1 MANVDDLISQIYDIK
16 NDIATAINEAYGADL
31 ICDDDCFENYADY
44 IREYL
49 CACDGGAS
57 TYIVVSFDSN
67 GGTDVGDRLVARGT
81 YVESAPISVRDGYD
95 FIGWALPLEEESE
108 EYELVEFPYTPTEN
122 ITLTAVWEPKE
133 YTVATV
139 ASPVESGVTQIDGDE
154 ATATVEYGT
163 TVTVNAIPNEGYEF
177 AYWSDF
183 GVQEHEITVTG
194 DMNLTAFFTLIIPD
208 PTYSVIVDGDENIMN
223 IVVEEY
229 TPSWSLR
236 VDGDE
241 NFDEIHISLS
251 NE

>member
-1 MANVDDLISQIYDIK
+1 MATVIDLINQISDIK
-16 NDIATAINEAYGADL
+16 KDIATAINEAYGATL
-31 ICDDDCFENYADY
+31 ICDGECFENYAEY
-44 IREYL
+44 IRDNL

-81 YVESAPISVRDGYD
+81 YVESAPITIQDGYD

-139 ASPVESGVTQIDGDE
+139 VSPVESGVTQIDGDE

-163 TVTVNAIPNEGYEF
+163 TVIVNAIPNEGYKF

-183 GVQEHEITVTG
+183 GAQEHEIIVTG
-194 DMNLTAFFTLIIPD
+194 NMSLTAFFTPIVPD
-208 PTYSVIVDGDENIMN
+208 PTYSVIVDGDENITELT
-223 IVVEEY
+223 VEEN
-229 TPSWSLR
+229 TPLWTLD
-236 VDGDE
+236 VDYSPEVE
-241 NFDEIHISLS
+241 NIILEIV
-251 NE
+251 E

>member
-1 MANVDDLISQIYDIK
+1 MANVDELIRQIRDIK
-16 NDIATAINEAYGADL
+16 TDIAKAINEAYGADL
-31 ICDDDCFENYADY
+31 ICDDDCFENYANY

-81 YVESAPISVRDGYD
+81 YVESAPITVQDGYD
-95 FIGWALPLEEESE
+95 FVGWALPLEEESE
-108 EYELVEFPYTPTEN
+108 EYELVEFPYTPTGN

-139 ASPVESGVTQIDGDE
+139 ASPVEGGATQIDGGE

-177 AYWSDF
+177 AYWNDF
-183 GVQEHEITVTG
+183 GAQEHEIIVTG
-194 DMNLTAFFTLIIPD
+194 DMNLTAFFTPIVPD
-208 PTYSVIVDGDENIMN
+208 PTYSVIVDGDANIES
-223 IVVEEY
+223 ITLSEY
-229 TPSWSLR
+229 TPTYTLKLT
-236 VDGDE
+236 GDE
-241 NFDEIHISLS
+241 SVENIILTTE
-251 NE
+251 